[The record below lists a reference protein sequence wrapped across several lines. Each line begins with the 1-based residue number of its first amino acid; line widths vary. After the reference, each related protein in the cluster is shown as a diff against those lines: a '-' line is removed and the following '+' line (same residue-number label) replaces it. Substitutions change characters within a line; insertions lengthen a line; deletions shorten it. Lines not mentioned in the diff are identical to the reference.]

1 MYRTFFAALLFVV
14 TTTATWAQ
22 TPQPFPRPGTQPPPA
37 QQPPQPQPT
46 TKPAQ
51 PAPQQPTPPPQTT
64 PAAKPAPNAA
74 PTEAMLGAPIYPN
87 AQFLTSYDAGRGQR
101 FYLFGV
107 LSSFSEMVQF
117 YRSALK
123 QRGELLF
130 ESPAT
135 HTFEIS
141 RFRDEAMAFPPSVTI
156 KDYSAGGSPGYPNP
170 VVGGQTTHFPTII
183 QIVPVP
189 SASPQ

>member
-1 MYRTFFAALLFVV
+1 MYRMLFAALLLVV
-14 TTTATWAQ
+14 MATAMSAQ
-22 TPQPFPRPGTQPPPA
+22 TPQPFPRPGPQPPPA
-37 QQPPQPQPT
+37 QPAQPT
-46 TKPAQ
+46 TKPAQPAQ

-64 PAAKPAPNAA
+64 PAGKPAPTAA

-87 AQFLTSYDAGRGQR
+87 AQFLTSYDAGKGQR

-135 HTFEIS
+135 HTFETA

-156 KDYSAGGSPGYPNP
+156 KDYAAGGSPGYPNP
-170 VVGGQTTHFPTII
+170 VLGGQTTHFPTII
-183 QIVPVP
+183 QIVP
-189 SASPQ
+189 APQ